1 MEFIENLVK
10 VTGLPI
16 YQVGTA
22 VVFVFFVIISFVV
35 SCSSRSP
42 RNSPPSIELG
52 LPLIGLIRT
61 FGKFGEN
68 PVGFITEQY
77 KKYGNCFTFPIGFGF
92 NFTFLIGPEAHA
104 AFYDGKDEQLSQN
117 EPYRFMTP
125 IFGKGIVFDAPQHI
139 KSQQLRFIKDS
150 INSRSL
156 KGYAAEIVREAEN
169 FFAAWGESGEV
180 DLLDAMADLTINTAS
195 RCLLGREVREKFG
208 SNVAKLLHDIDE
220 GISPIAIIN
229 PYLPLPAFKRRDA
242 ARAKF
247 AEMFSSIIAERRAK
261 QKDAT
266 NGTSG
271 AVPVNADL
279 LQSFMDAEYMDGT
292 KLTDDQIT
300 GMLLGA
306 LFAGQHTSSIT
317 STWLAI
323 LVLSKQSIF
332 HRVMAEQ
339 KVAVGDDLYANVNRP
354 SSYGLT
360 FDSVGSMSLLHLCM
374 KEVLRMFPP
383 LIMLMRQ
390 VKEFKDPETGK
401 PIPLR
406 VGKYEIPVGH
416 YVFASPAVSM
426 NLPEGS
432 KTTGCKADD
441 SVFTKPAEFD
451 PDRYTAGR
459 NEDARPYSYTAFGG
473 GLHACLGEQFGFLQV
488 KTIVSVLLR
497 KFELELVG
505 DVPPPNYRAMVVG
518 PMQPLRVRYKIRTN
532 AYTSP
537 VQHIPVVLPS
547 RR

>member
-1 MEFIENLVK
+1 MDLLESLNISGYAFTGIILSLFVALVSL
-10 VTGLPI
+10 TCC
-16 YQVGTA
+16 
-22 VVFVFFVIISFVV
+22 
-35 SCSSRSP
+35 CSSRP
-42 RNSPPSIELG
+42 KNAPPQIELG
-52 LPLIGLIRT
+52 LPIIGLIRT
-61 FGKFGEN
+61 FGRFGEN
-68 PVGFITEQY
+68 PVGFITEEY
-77 KKYGNCFTFPIGFGF
+77 KKLGNCFTFPIGFGF

-139 KSQQLRFIKDS
+139 KAQQLRFIKDS

-208 SNVAKLLHDIDE
+208 ANVARLLHDIDE
-220 GISPIAIIN
+220 GISPLAIIN
-229 PYLPLPAFKRRDA
+229 PYLPIPAFKRRDA

-261 QKDAT
+261 QKEAAA
-266 NGTSG
+266 SSSS
-271 AVPVNADL
+271 APLPVNADL
-279 LQSFMDAEYMDGT
+279 LQSFMDAEYKDGT

-323 LVLSKQSIF
+323 LVLSKQSVY

-339 KVAVGDDLYANVNRP
+339 KAAVGEELYANVSRP
-354 SSYGLT
+354 SSFGLT
-360 FDSVGSMSLLHLCM
+360 FDTVGSMSLLHLCM

-401 PIPLR
+401 PVPLR
-406 VGKYEIPVGH
+406 VGNYEIPVGH
-416 YVFASPAVSM
+416 YVFSSPAVSM

-432 KTTGCKADD
+432 RTKGCKADD
-441 SVFTKPAEFD
+441 SVYPNPTEFD

-488 KTIVSVLLR
+488 KTIVSVMLR
-497 KFELELVG
+497 RFEMELVG

-518 PMQPLRVRYKIRTN
+518 PMQPLRVRYKVRST
-532 AYTSP
+532 AFASP
-537 VQHIPVVLPS
+537 VQHNPVILPS

>member
-1 MEFIENLVK
+1 MDLLESLNISGVALAGILSLFV
-10 VTGLPI
+10 
-16 YQVGTA
+16 A
-22 VVFVFFVIISFVV
+22 VVV
-35 SCSSRSP
+35 SLTCCS
-42 RNSPPSIELG
+42 RNAKNAPPQIELG
-52 LPLIGLIRT
+52 LPIIGLIRT
-61 FGKFGEN
+61 FGRFGEN
-68 PVGFITEQY
+68 PVGFITEEY
-77 KKYGNCFTFPIGFGF
+77 KKLGNCFTFPIGFGF

-139 KSQQLRFIKDS
+139 KAQQLRFIKDS

-208 SNVAKLLHDIDE
+208 ANVARLLHDIDE
-220 GISPIAIIN
+220 GISPLAIIN
-229 PYLPLPAFKRRDA
+229 PYLPIPAFKRRDA

-261 QKDAT
+261 QKEAAA
-266 NGTSG
+266 SSS
-271 AVPVNADL
+271 APLPVNADL
-279 LQSFMDAEYMDGT
+279 LQSFMDAEYKDGT

-323 LVLSKQSIF
+323 LVLSKQSVY

-339 KVAVGDDLYANVNRP
+339 KAAVGEEMYANVSRP
-354 SSYGLT
+354 SSFGLT
-360 FDSVGSMSLLHLCM
+360 FDTVGSMSLLHLCM

-401 PIPLR
+401 PVPLR
-406 VGKYEIPVGH
+406 VGNYEIPVGH
-416 YVFASPAVSM
+416 YVFSSPAVSM

-432 KTTGCKADD
+432 RTKGCKADD
-441 SVFTKPAEFD
+441 SVYPNPTEFD

-488 KTIVSVLLR
+488 KTIVSVMLR
-497 KFELELVG
+497 RFEMELVG

-518 PMQPLRVRYKIRTN
+518 PMQPLRVRYKVRST
-532 AYTSP
+532 AFASP
-537 VQHIPVVLPS
+537 VQHNPVILPS